1 MLLSVIAPMYNEALS
16 IKEFLKQTLEVLAQQ
31 FSEYE
36 LILVD
41 DGSTDNSLNIASAAA
56 AQHPQVRIIELSRNY
71 GKEIATSAG
80 LKAAKGDNIVLMDS
94 DMQNPPQLIPELYQ
108 KMQQGY
114 DVIYAERQG
123 RVGESFVKK
132 FTSKIFY
139 WLACKMTGF
148 KLESNAGDF
157 RIMSRQVVDAINSL
171 PETNRY
177 LVMLYAYVGFKSG
190 SVPYVVPPRFAGERS
205 YKYTGLLKAAF
216 DAILSFSSAP
226 LRIIS
231 ILSVC
236 ISALCACY
244 AGFIFIQHML
254 DNNLV
259 DGLASVLCFM
269 AIMFALLFLFLAL
282 LSKYIGRI
290 MAETKRRPL
299 YFIRQEIN
307 ALQSEHER

>member
-16 IKEFLKQTLEVLAQQ
+16 IGEFLKQTLEVLAQH

-41 DGSTDNSLNIASAAA
+41 DGSIDTSIEVASAIAA
-56 AQHPQVRIIELSRNY
+56 HHPQVRILELSRNY

-94 DMQNPPQLIPELYQ
+94 DLQNPPQLIPELYQ
-108 KMQQGY
+108 KMQQGF
-114 DVIYAERQG
+114 DVVYAERQG
-123 RVGESFVKK
+123 RVGESFIKK
-132 FTSKIFY
+132 VTSRMFY

-157 RIMSRQVVDAINSL
+157 RIMSRQVVNAINSL

-205 YKYTGLLKAAF
+205 YKYTALLKAAF

-236 ISALCACY
+236 VSAICACY
-244 AGFIFIQHML
+244 AGFIFIQHMMA
-254 DNNLV
+254 NNLV

-282 LSKYIGRI
+282 LSEYIGRI

-299 YFIRQEIN
+299 YFIRREIN
-307 ALQSEHER
+307 AAQSDCEG